1 MSLVMVV
8 VIQQQPQQPSASP
21 QLFISYQWNK
31 KPQIKALYSKL
42 TSRGYNCWLD
52 EMQMGGG
59 DPLNDK
65 IDRGIR
71 GCQLLL
77 SCVTHE
83 YARSP
88 ACRLELAHP
97 IIIILIIIS
106 PEINI
111 FMPPPRGH

>member
-8 VIQQQPQQPSASP
+8 VIQQQPQQPPASP
-21 QLFISYQWNK
+21 QLFISYHWGKQ
-31 KPQIKALYSKL
+31 PQIKALYSKL
-42 TSRGYNCWLD
+42 TSLGYSCWLD
-52 EMQMGGG
+52 VEQMGGG

-77 SCVTHE
+77 SCVTRE
-83 YARSP
+83 YALS
-88 ACRLELAHP
+88 ATCRLELAHP

-106 PEINI
+106 GEINI